1 MKLDPRV
8 NLFVLIITATLVF
21 TLGGL
26 EKGCRLFGIVLLK
39 ALLSRQWKLS
49 GVLTIFYAILYCAA
63 VFLPL
68 PVLLAAMIQ
77 FFFLRGITLALAF
90 SSFFKGT
97 DIGEM
102 VAALEHAHIPKAIT
116 ISIAVMLRFVP
127 SIREDYRYIK
137 QGMKTRGIKLG
148 PVQVVT
154 HPGSTYEALI
164 VPLMM
169 RVVRTSSELA
179 ASAETRGILYD
190 GPKTYLNPVKMRVL
204 DYIAFAFFAA
214 LYIGAAII
222 TIS

>member
-1 MKLDPRV
+1 MPALWDRLTESAPVKAVEIVRSAYHILRH
-8 NLFVLIITATLVF
+8 IILRRGFSSFA
-21 TLGGL
+21 GSPG
-26 EKGCRLFGIVLLK
+26 RND
-39 ALLSRQWKLS
+39 S
-49 GVLTIFYAILYCAA
+49 
-63 VFLPL
+63 VFLPAGHHAGACL
-68 PVLLAAMIQ
+68 
-77 FFFLRGITLALAF
+77 FF
-90 SSFFKGT
+90 FFKGT

-204 DYIAFAFFAA
+204 DYIAFAFLRRF
-214 LYIGAAII
+214 
-222 TIS
+222 ISAQQSSQFHRIWRLKHEHEI